1 VSDKREG
8 QNRHYFSLAT
18 TLFLPYDL
26 TGKNRWPKES
36 NYDKSRTTRM
46 SSKGQVVIPEDIR
59 KKLKLKAGSQFV
71 VLGEDDVVILK
82 AISPPSVGEFN
93 GLIAEVRRQAKAA
106 GLKRSDIAKAI
117 TRVRAKK

>member
-1 VSDKREG
+1 MTNLG
-8 QNRHYFSLAT
+8 
-18 TLFLPYDL
+18 
-26 TGKNRWPKES
+26 
-36 NYDKSRTTRM
+36 TTRM

-82 AISPPSVGEFN
+82 AISAPSIGEFD
-93 GLIAEVRRQAKAA
+93 GLIAEARRQAKTA
-106 GLKRSDIAKAI
+106 GLKRADIAEAI